1 MFRQMNL
8 FERKNRIEKL
18 EMFKKK
24 HVNFNFFNVLDDGDD
39 GLLV

>member
-1 MFRQMNL
+1 MNL

-24 HVNFNFFNVLDDGDD
+24 HVNFNFFNV
-39 GLLV
+39 